1 MDVRVY
7 RNALQKK
14 QRDLL
19 TWRQSPLLQS
29 VLCLQR
35 EAFFRQRKLS
45 RLQGKR
51 QQRRKSNNTALRYK
65 PTSSTVEDSQ
75 QPNRACEPYGKSQFS
90 IRYQKVGT
98 DHTLTVNP
106 AMIRGEPILSISA
119 LKVPLCRQ
127 RFLRACPMYLSHTV
141 QTKKKVEKEM
151 QVLSIRGNKNFTVLA
166 VICCMSVGMM
176 LCAMLS
182 QRRSTIKLYEKKLE
196 RTVSSIEE
204 RNVEEAGA
212 TYEVY

>member
-7 RNALQKK
+7 KNVLQKK

-29 VLCLQR
+29 VQCLQR

-51 QQRRKSNNTALRYK
+51 QQRRRLNSTALRYK
-65 PTSSTVEDSQ
+65 PTSSTAEDSQ
-75 QPNRACEPYGKSQFS
+75 QPNKDCGPYGKNQFS
-90 IRYQKVGT
+90 IRYQKAGM

-141 QTKKKVEKEM
+141 QTRKKVEKEK
-151 QVLSIRGNKNFTVLA
+151 QVISVPGNKSFAVVA
-166 VICCMSVGMM
+166 VICCMAFGMV
-176 LCAMLS
+176 LSAMLS
-182 QRRSTIKLYEKKLE
+182 QRKNKIQFYEKKLE
-196 RTVSSIEE
+196 RTVSAIEE
-204 RNVEEAGA
+204 RNMKEAGA
-212 TYEVY
+212 ADEVF